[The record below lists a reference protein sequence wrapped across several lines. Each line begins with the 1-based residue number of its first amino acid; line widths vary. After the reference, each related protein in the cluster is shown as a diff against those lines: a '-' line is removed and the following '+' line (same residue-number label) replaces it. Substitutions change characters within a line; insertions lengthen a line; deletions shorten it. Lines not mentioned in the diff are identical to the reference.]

1 MLSQAKTAAMNILSN
16 VYSTLSQM
24 PGRVWNAIQ
33 GAIQSVANW
42 GSGLLQQGRNAA
54 SQLVRSVINGVASL
68 PSQMANVGYNIVTGV
83 WNGICN
89 AAGWFRRQVQS
100 FFSGIVDG
108 VKNALGIHSPS
119 RVFQDEVG
127 KYMAQGAGV
136 GFTNELG
143 NVEEDIDKSL
153 GTLTKKVAK
162 ITPVTEVK
170 QSAKVVALN
179 NRVNT
184 TEFTDDSEKTV
195 IVEITNITELDGKE
209 IARKTTKRV
218 VKNVTKD
225 QKSKQKAKGAA

>member
-1 MLSQAKTAAMNILSN
+1 
-16 VYSTLSQM
+16 
-24 PGRVWNAIQ
+24 
-33 GAIQSVANW
+33 
-42 GSGLLQQGRNAA
+42 
-54 SQLVRSVINGVASL
+54 
-68 PSQMANVGYNIVTGV
+68 MANVGYNIVTGV

-89 AAGWFRRQVQS
+89 AAGWFRWQVQS

-170 QSAKVVALN
+170 QSAKIVALN
-179 NRVNT
+179 NRVDT

>member
-1 MLSQAKTAAMNILSN
+1 MRSAAYPF
-16 VYSTLSQM
+16 V
-24 PGRVWNAIQ
+24 
-33 GAIQSVANW
+33 GAE
-42 GSGLLQQGRNAA
+42 
-54 SQLVRSVINGVASL
+54 INCIASL
-68 PSQMANVGYNIVTGV
+68 PSQMAIVGYNIVMGV
-83 WNGICN
+83 WTDIYNV
-89 AAGWFRRQVQS
+89 AGWFRRQVQS

-179 NRVNT
+179 NRVDT

-225 QKSKQKAKGAA
+225 QKSKQKAKGVA